1 MAQRSASEGFF
12 AAMEAELNKERAAVL
27 GRYGRR
33 VEEAIAKCDALLER
47 VDVGDEAA
55 LANYRE
61 LRTAAV
67 KATEALCLQREMIG
81 VLDHYWVQRAYPL
94 PPRR

>member
-1 MAQRSASEGFF
+1 MTTRSASEGFF

-33 VEEAIAKCDALLER
+33 LEASIAKCAALLER
-47 VDVGDEAA
+47 VEAGDEVA
-55 LANYRE
+55 LVKYRE

-81 VLDHYWVQRAYPL
+81 VLDHSWVQRAYPL